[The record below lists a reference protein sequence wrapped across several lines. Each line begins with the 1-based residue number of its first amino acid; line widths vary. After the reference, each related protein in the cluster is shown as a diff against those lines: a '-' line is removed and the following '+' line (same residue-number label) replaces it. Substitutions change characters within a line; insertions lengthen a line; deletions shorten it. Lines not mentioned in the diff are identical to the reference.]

1 MNTPFLKIAG
11 VTLLMGLASLQ
22 VQAASSDDFVD
33 AATEAGIA
41 EVVKIGSKRLVT
53 EDTIK
58 SEIEPDTSRVRTRLR
73 RRSVVAGP
81 WLNSLTVASSQR
93 RGHQSAQV

>member
-41 EVVKIGSKRLVT
+41 EVVTANLAQ
-53 EDTIK
+53 EK
-58 SEIEPDTSRVRTRLR
+58 S
-73 RRSVVAGP
+73 
-81 WLNSLTVASSQR
+81 
-93 RGHQSAQV
+93 QSADIKQFAQQM